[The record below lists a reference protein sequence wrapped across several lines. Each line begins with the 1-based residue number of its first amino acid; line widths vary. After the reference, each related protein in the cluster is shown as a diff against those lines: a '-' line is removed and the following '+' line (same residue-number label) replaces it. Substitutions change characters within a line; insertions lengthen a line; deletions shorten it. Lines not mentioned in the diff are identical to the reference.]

1 MFSPF
6 FIFVFSFL
14 SVSAP
19 TPFPTTTSEPAW
31 LYDGSIDLMS
41 GAADRCSVRDCTCRV
56 RKGTTEVPRPVI
68 VSDDHQHHVYFEEDE
83 FNLEESQ
90 LLEIRTFATTYT
102 RAAEVEITL
111 VGYADGCGTPQENS
125 ILSSNRAKIVTKQI
139 KSVLPR
145 ARIAFRGAGEVTSGH
160 DPKSRRV
167 DILVETKS
175 NLELSIAKVDADVY
189 LIDASG
195 SLWSGW
201 DGWKNIINSSFRPGS
216 RIYVSKMNNCRD
228 GMSIDAVSPSG
239 GTEIWWSYWTVLDK
253 MKSGETLAIISD
265 FDSNYPL
272 QAWERRAIEK
282 KVQEKGVR
290 VIVIR
295 L

>member
-6 FIFVFSFL
+6 FIFAFSFL
-14 SVSAP
+14 SASVP
-19 TPFPTTTSEPAW
+19 TPSPATTPEPIW
-31 LYDGSIDLMS
+31 LYDGSIDQMS

-56 RKGTTEVPRPVI
+56 RRGTTEVPRPVI
-68 VSDDHQHHVYFEEDE
+68 VSDEHRRHVYFEEDK
-83 FNLEESQ
+83 FSLEESQ
-90 LLEIRTFATTYT
+90 LLEIRAFAAVYA
-102 RAAEVEITL
+102 RAAAVEITL

-125 ILSSNRAKIVTKQI
+125 VLSSNRARIVTEQI
-139 KSVLPR
+139 KGVLPR
-145 ARIAFRGAGEVTSGH
+145 ARVTFRGAGEISHGH
-160 DPKSRRV
+160 DPRSRRV

-175 NLELSIAKVDADVY
+175 SLELSIAKVDADVY

-201 DGWKNIINSSFRPGS
+201 DGWKNIINSSFQPGS

-228 GMSIDAVSPSG
+228 GMSIDAVTPGG
-239 GTEIWWSYWTVLDK
+239 GTEIWWSYWMVLDD
-253 MKSGETLAIISD
+253 MRSGETLAIISD

-272 QAWERRAIEK
+272 QAWEHQALEK
-282 KVQEKGVR
+282 KVREKGVR